1 MVSIIIPT
9 RDQASALKKCVHSI
23 FEKTDYPAYELIV
36 LDNESDDSEALEFLA
51 GSKNVTAFGWSGSTM
66 HLITAA

>member
-23 FEKTDYPAYELIV
+23 FENVHSIFEKTDYPVYELIV
-36 LDNESDDSEALEFLA
+36 LDNESYDSEALEFLA
-51 GSKNVTAFGWSGSTM
+51 E
-66 HLITAA
+66 L